1 MKKRAFERIPLNI
14 QVRFFSGTKEYSGIA
29 TNLSEKGMFISTEV
43 SFPLK
48 QQVEILISLKEEI
61 LKIPANIISFEKSGD
76 IYIGIGVEL
85 FNPPPTKYLEFVNSF
100 KAKEF
105 KIVLTIS
112 NETLEQTTE
121 CQRNFQC
128 LTENRNMCLIDRP
141 VNGRGL
147 FIKERVSSI
156 ENCPYI
162 ESSEY
167 AFICNCPTRH
177 EIYMRYNI

>member
-14 QVRFFSGTKEYSGIA
+14 QVRFFSGKTEYSGIV

-48 QQVEILISLKEEI
+48 QRVEILISLKGEM

-76 IYIGIGVEL
+76 TYSGIGVEL
-85 FNPPPTKYLEFVNSF
+85 FNQPAKYLEFVNSF

-105 KIVLTIS
+105 KILFTIS
-112 NETLEQTTE
+112 NKTLEQTTE

-128 LTENRNMCLIDRP
+128 LTENRNMCLIERP

-147 FIKERVSSI
+147 FIKERVNSI

-167 AFICNCPTRH
+167 AFICNCPTRY